1 MKITTTCI
9 LKPSTYDMVTNSQL
23 LQPSTSRSKN
33 VLSFTFMAN
42 FAHFLYSL
50 LELRR
55 ARKY

>member
-42 FAHFLYSL
+42 FAHFLYFPFP
-50 LELRR
+50 
-55 ARKY
+55 Y